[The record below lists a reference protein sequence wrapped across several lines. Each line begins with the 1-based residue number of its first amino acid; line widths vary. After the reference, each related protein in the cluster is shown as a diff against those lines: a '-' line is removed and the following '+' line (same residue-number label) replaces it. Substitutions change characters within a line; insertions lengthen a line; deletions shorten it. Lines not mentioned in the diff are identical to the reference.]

1 MELDPSTLSSNAG
14 YKLLIGCVVPRPI
27 AWVSTQD
34 AKGVRNLAPFSF
46 YMGAAGKPPTIV
58 FSSGLRGMDGG
69 HKTGS
74 GVYKDTLNNILA
86 MGEFVVNTVN
96 ESVGEQ
102 MNITSSDVAPGVDEF
117 ELAGVTPAASV
128 RIRPPRVLEAPISM
142 ECHLVQ
148 TVPVGEDGH
157 MLVIGRVVYFHIRDD
172 LYDPAVGRIDQE
184 RLRPIA
190 RMAGHKY
197 TRARDIFE
205 MIRPEKDYVG

>member
-1 MELDPSTLSSNAG
+1 MELDPATLSSNAG

-34 AKGVRNLAPFSF
+34 AVGVKNLAPFSF
-46 YMGAAGKPPTIV
+46 FTGAAGKPPTIV
-58 FSSGLRGMDGG
+58 FSSGLRRMVNAD
-69 HKTGS
+69 KTTS
-74 GVYKDTLNNILA
+74 GVNKDTLNNVLA

-96 ESVGEQ
+96 EDLGEQ
-102 MNITSSDVAPGVDEF
+102 MNLTSSEVAPGIDEF
-117 ELAGVTPAASV
+117 ELAGVTPAPSV

-142 ECHLVQ
+142 ECQLVQ
-148 TVPVGEDGH
+148 TVPIGEDGH

-172 LYDPAVGRIDQE
+172 LYNPADGRIDQE

-197 TRARDIFE
+197 TRAREIFE
-205 MIRPEKDYVG
+205 MIRPDTNYVG